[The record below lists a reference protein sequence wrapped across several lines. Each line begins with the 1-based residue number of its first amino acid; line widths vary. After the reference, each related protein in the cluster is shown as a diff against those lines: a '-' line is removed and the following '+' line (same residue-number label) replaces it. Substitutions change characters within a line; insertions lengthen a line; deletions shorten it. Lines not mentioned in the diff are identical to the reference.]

1 MYKGLRILAVVP
13 AYDEE
18 KKIGRVVERI
28 PREVVDDILVVDD
41 GSTDRT
47 AEVARRGGARVISLG
62 SVEGVGRAIL
72 TGYRQAMEQGFDVAV
87 TLAGNDK
94 DEPLEIPRL
103 LDPIADDGCDFVIGS
118 RFLAGGGW
126 GGDMPA
132 YRKVATW
139 LHPRL
144 VGLFA
149 GKRITESTNGFRAVR
164 TALLTDPRIRLGQ
177 PWLAGYAMEIYLLM
191 KVLELGYAHA
201 EVPCTKKY
209 PPKHLGITKM
219 RPVVDW
225 WNMLAPVFLIGLGLR
240 R

>member
-13 AYDEE
+13 AFDEE
-18 KKIGRVVERI
+18 KKVGRVVERI

-41 GSTDRT
+41 GSTDAT

-62 SVEGVGRAIL
+62 RVEGVGRAIL
-72 TGYRQAMEQGFDVAV
+72 TGYREAMEKGFDVAV

-94 DEPLEIPRL
+94 DEPQEIPQL
-103 LDPIADDGCDFVIGS
+103 LDPIAEAGCDFVIGS
-118 RFLAGGGW
+118 RFLEGGGW
-126 GGDMPA
+126 GGDMPL
-132 YRKVATW
+132 YRKLATW
-139 LHPRL
+139 VHPKL
-144 VGLFA
+144 VGWFCR
-149 GKRITESTNGFRAVR
+149 KRITESTNGFRAVR
-164 TALLTDPRIRLGQ
+164 TRVLADPRLRLSQ
-177 PWLAGYAMEIYLLM
+177 RWLAGYAMEIYLLM
-191 KVLELGYAHA
+191 KVLELGYHHT